1 MAQLEW
7 NPRSDRF
14 EQHRTFETFVSYAL
28 PTISIAAVHVPPI
41 VENSL
46 PNLAG
51 FAKIVGGTP
60 AINVG

>member
-1 MAQLEW
+1 MAHWNGNLEV
-7 NPRSDRF
+7 DRF

-28 PTISIAAVHVPPI
+28 PTISIALFMYLPI

-51 FAKIVGGTP
+51 FAKIVGGRQR
-60 AINVG
+60 